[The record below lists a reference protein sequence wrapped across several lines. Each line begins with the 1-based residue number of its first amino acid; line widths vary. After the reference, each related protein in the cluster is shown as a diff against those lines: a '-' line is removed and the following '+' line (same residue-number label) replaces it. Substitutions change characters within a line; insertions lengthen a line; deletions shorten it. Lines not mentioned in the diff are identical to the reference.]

1 MPEWSDDAGSPK
13 LCRECFAVA
22 LRRDRQG
29 NARTTIERDFFIYY
43 RSNVMKSLVMS
54 ARNFLREEDG
64 VTAIE
69 YGLLAALIAVAIT
82 VGANLL
88 GTNLNLL
95 FSAIGT
101 CLTTNALAAACA
113 I

>member
-1 MPEWSDDAGSPK
+1 MNWLA
-13 LCRECFAVA
+13 
-22 LRRDRQG
+22 
-29 NARTTIERDFFIYY
+29 
-43 RSNVMKSLVMS
+43 MS

-69 YGLLAALIAVAIT
+69 YGLLAALVAVVIS
-82 VGANLL
+82 VGAALL

-95 FSAIGT
+95 FTSIANCLSA
-101 CLTTNALAAACA
+101 APAACS

>member
-1 MPEWSDDAGSPK
+1 MEK
-13 LCRECFAVA
+13 
-22 LRRDRQG
+22 
-29 NARTTIERDFFIYY
+29 
-43 RSNVMKSLVMS
+43 LVMI
-54 ARNFLREEDG
+54 ARNFVREEDG

-95 FSAIGT
+95 FSAIGA
-101 CLTTNALAAACA
+101 CLTTNALAAKCA

>member
-1 MPEWSDDAGSPK
+1 MNK
-13 LCRECFAVA
+13 LAIIA
-22 LRRDRQG
+22 
-29 NARTTIERDFFIYY
+29 RDFV
-43 RSNVMKSLVMS
+43 RD
-54 ARNFLREEDG
+54 EDG

-88 GTNLNLL
+88 GKNLNNL
-95 FSAIGT
+95 FNAIAN
-101 CLTTNALAAACA
+101 CLTTNALAAACS

>member
-1 MPEWSDDAGSPK
+1 MNK
-13 LCRECFAVA
+13 
-22 LRRDRQG
+22 
-29 NARTTIERDFFIYY
+29 
-43 RSNVMKSLVMS
+43 LVMI
-54 ARNFLREEDG
+54 ARNLLRDEDG

-88 GTNLNLL
+88 GQNLNNL
-95 FSAIGT
+95 FNAIAT
-101 CLTTNALAAACA
+101 CLTTPAAACN

>member
-1 MPEWSDDAGSPK
+1 VQK
-13 LCRECFAVA
+13 LVMI
-22 LRRDRQG
+22 
-29 NARTTIERDFFIYY
+29 ART
-43 RSNVMKSLVMS
+43 
-54 ARNFLREEDG
+54 FLREEEG

-88 GTNLNLL
+88 GTNLNAL
-95 FSAIGT
+95 FTAIAN
-101 CLTTNALAAACA
+101 CLTAANVGNACA

>member
-1 MPEWSDDAGSPK
+1 MNK
-13 LCRECFAVA
+13 LMMVACNFA
-22 LRRDRQG
+22 
-29 NARTTIERDFFIYY
+29 
-43 RSNVMKSLVMS
+43 
-54 ARNFLREEDG
+54 REEDG

-88 GTNLNLL
+88 GQRLNNL
-95 FSAIGT
+95 FTAIAD
-101 CLTTNALAAACA
+101 CLSTPAAACT

>member
-1 MPEWSDDAGSPK
+1 MNK
-13 LCRECFAVA
+13 LVMIA
-22 LRRDRQG
+22 
-29 NARTTIERDFFIYY
+29 RDF
-43 RSNVMKSLVMS
+43 V
-54 ARNFLREEDG
+54 REEDG

-88 GTNLNLL
+88 GGNLNNL
-95 FSAIGT
+95 FNAIAN
-101 CLTTNALAAACA
+101 CLTTNALAAACT

>member
-1 MPEWSDDAGSPK
+1 MNK
-13 LCRECFAVA
+13 LAMIA
-22 LRRDRQG
+22 RD
-29 NARTTIERDFFIYY
+29 
-43 RSNVMKSLVMS
+43 
-54 ARNFLREEDG
+54 FLREEDG

-88 GTNLNLL
+88 GKNLNNL
-95 FSAIGT
+95 FNAIAN
-101 CLTTNALAAACA
+101 CLTTNALAAACT

>member
-1 MPEWSDDAGSPK
+1 MNK
-13 LCRECFAVA
+13 
-22 LRRDRQG
+22 
-29 NARTTIERDFFIYY
+29 
-43 RSNVMKSLVMS
+43 LVMI
-54 ARNFLREEDG
+54 ARNFVREEDG

-95 FSAIGT
+95 FSAIAK
-101 CLTTNALAAACA
+101 CLTTNALAAACT

>member
-1 MPEWSDDAGSPK
+1 MNK
-13 LCRECFAVA
+13 
-22 LRRDRQG
+22 
-29 NARTTIERDFFIYY
+29 
-43 RSNVMKSLVMS
+43 LVMI

-88 GTNLNLL
+88 GQRLNNL
-95 FSAIGT
+95 FTAISL
-101 CLTTNALAAACA
+101 CLTTPAAACTL
-113 I
+113 